1 MCVAGKAREVRLVY
15 ICQHW
20 RMENEVPGE
29 KERSE
34 RILEG
39 TWTVFFVD
47 EEDMIM
53 DAGMEML
60 SEIRYTVLP
69 AKRGE
74 EASNDF

>member
-1 MCVAGKAREVRLVY
+1 
-15 ICQHW
+15 
-20 RMENEVPGE
+20 MENEVPGE

-60 SEIRYTVLP
+60 REIRYTVLP

>member
-1 MCVAGKAREVRLVY
+1 MDG
-15 ICQHW
+15 
-20 RMENEVPGE
+20 
-29 KERSE
+29 
-34 RILEG
+34 
-39 TWTVFFVD
+39 FFVD

-60 SEIRYTVLP
+60 REIRYTVLP